1 MNEENNS
8 INQENTVLEPQKNE
22 ENKKNKKNN
31 LIWIIILFI
40 ILIAVAVAGFFLL
53 TKKDNKQD
61 TNKIKKDSKDVY
73 SEYRLSGNDL
83 ENFDL
88 YFLKL
93 ENTEKNKVYSPLSI
107 KYALEMLAEG
117 ADGNS
122 KKQLDAIIGD
132 YEAKIYP
139 NNEHMSFAN
148 AMFIR
153 NEMKE
158 EIKEEYTNVLKSKY
172 NAEVIYDGFND
183 ATTVNNWIKEK
194 TFHLIDKIT
203 EDEKIK
209 DMNFILTN
217 ALAIDMNWNN
227 QIQCASGSDV
237 PCTMYGVRYRHEKY
251 KTDSEFSE
259 HVDYLYED
267 DQFYQSTFNGKDKTK
282 SANIKASF
290 NRYDAVKEI
299 GEDNIRKIVG
309 EEYQKWLASEEGKQ
323 GIANGYAEPDVNKY
337 LDKFI
342 EELNENYKKEATSS
356 DFLIYDDENV
366 KAFAKDLKEYDGTT
380 LQYVGIMP
388 KKDKLQDY
396 VKNVKAEDLNKVIQN
411 LKELKQENFKDGVVT
426 LINGYI
432 PFFKYDYE
440 LNFIEDL
447 QKLGIEDIFDVNK
460 ADLSKMLKSSKQY
473 INEASHKAKIE
484 FSNDGIKAGA
494 ATSMGGAG
502 ATSGGFNYL
511 FEIPVEE
518 IDMTFDNPYMYIIR
532 DKKTG
537 EVWFTGTVYEPIT
550 K

>member
-1 MNEENNS
+1 M
-8 INQENTVLEPQKNE
+8 VKNF
-22 ENKKNKKNN
+22 
-31 LIWIIILFI
+31 LFH
-40 ILIAVAVAGFFLL
+40 V
-53 TKKDNKQD
+53 
-61 TNKIKKDSKDVY
+61 
-73 SEYRLSGNDL
+73 E
-83 ENFDL
+83 
-88 YFLKL
+88 
-93 ENTEKNKVYSPLSI
+93 
-107 KYALEMLAEG
+107 
-117 ADGNS
+117 
-122 KKQLDAIIGD
+122 
-132 YEAKIYP
+132 IYQT
-139 NNEHMSFAN
+139 S
-148 AMFIR
+148 
-153 NEMKE
+153 
-158 EIKEEYTNVLKSKY
+158 S
-172 NAEVIYDGFND
+172 
-183 ATTVNNWIKEK
+183 
-194 TFHLIDKIT
+194 
-203 EDEKIK
+203 
-209 DMNFILTN
+209 
-217 ALAIDMNWNN
+217 
-227 QIQCASGSDV
+227 
-237 PCTMYGVRYRHEKY
+237 
-251 KTDSEFSE
+251 
-259 HVDYLYED
+259 
-267 DQFYQSTFNGKDKTK
+267 
-282 SANIKASF
+282 
-290 NRYDAVKEI
+290 
-299 GEDNIRKIVG
+299 
-309 EEYQKWLASEEGKQ
+309 
-323 GIANGYAEPDVNKY
+323 
-337 LDKFI
+337 
-342 EELNENYKKEATSS
+342 TSS